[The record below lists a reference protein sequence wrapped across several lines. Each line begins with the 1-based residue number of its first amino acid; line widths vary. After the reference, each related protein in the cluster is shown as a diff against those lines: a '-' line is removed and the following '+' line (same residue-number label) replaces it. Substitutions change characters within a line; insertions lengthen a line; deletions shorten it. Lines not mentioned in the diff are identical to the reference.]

1 MNSRLPKRT
10 VSPRE
15 KPLHVKHSPSAETTS
30 EEEGTIGTSK
40 RKGRYKSPFLVR
52 QLLVFSTMANYGVVK
67 IIHSNSEVVMR
78 IMKYTMIY
86 PDSDLSLEVIALCPI
101 I

>member
-1 MNSRLPKRT
+1 
-10 VSPRE
+10 
-15 KPLHVKHSPSAETTS
+15 
-30 EEEGTIGTSK
+30 
-40 RKGRYKSPFLVR
+40 VR